1 MGATAAFALTRQD
14 PYAVVFA
21 WMGTF
26 ASLGILVIQ
35 IMVSI
40 AVIAFFS
47 RNAQGIGL
55 WHRLIAP
62 ALSTA
67 GLGTCLVL
75 MAFNLSLVSGSDSR
89 IVNAFPSLLALI
101 GAIGFAFAIWVRSRR
116 PEIYARLGRAF
127 E

>member
-1 MGATAAFALTRQD
+1 
-14 PYAVVFA
+14 VFA

-47 RNAQGIGL
+47 RNTQGIGL

-67 GLGTCLVL
+67 GLGACLVL
-75 MAFNLSLVSGSDSR
+75 MALNLSLVSGSDSR